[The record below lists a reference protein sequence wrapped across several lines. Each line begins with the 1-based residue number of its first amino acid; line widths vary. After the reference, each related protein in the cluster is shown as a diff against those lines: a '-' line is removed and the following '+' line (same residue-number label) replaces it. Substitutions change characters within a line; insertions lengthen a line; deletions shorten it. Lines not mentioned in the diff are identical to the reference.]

1 LPTKFE
7 LAGATHVSRAFKNE
21 KKAMGPSRGIK
32 TEINGHGSEPR
43 PKLSRRIPGGQTMDM
58 HERQEDDGSQSEQ
71 RRSFEMSNWI
81 QWLKKRVL
89 LLEQIITRYDHS
101 EESHQPIKTCECFG
115 M

>member
-1 LPTKFE
+1 MYPAHSRTKRRLWDLRGE
-7 LAGATHVSRAFKNE
+7 SR
-21 KKAMGPSRGIK
+21 
-32 TEINGHGSEPR
+32 PR
-43 PKLSRRIPGGQTMDM
+43 SMDMTRSPDQKLSRRIPGGQTMDM